1 MEIFFNNNFVFLY
14 MFYLCFAC
22 GVGALLIIVFLGG
35 DVEWRNSFSEREP
48 CTIKKSKTG

>member
-1 MEIFFNNNFVFLY
+1 MEIFLNNNLFFIYVLP
-14 MFYLCFAC
+14 LFAC